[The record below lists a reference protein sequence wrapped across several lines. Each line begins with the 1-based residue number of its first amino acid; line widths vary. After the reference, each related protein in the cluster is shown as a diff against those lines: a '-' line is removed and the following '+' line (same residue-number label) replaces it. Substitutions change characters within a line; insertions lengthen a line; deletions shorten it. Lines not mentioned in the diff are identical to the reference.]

1 MKCRS
6 FVIGAVVAFAAALI
20 PVNAAAQKDT
30 NPAAALNAY
39 RPPTPVIEVNEAAK
53 KPFAVWTTLEFGK
66 EGPEEPPKDELP
78 PGPIRLAQYKESE
91 DLFVV
96 PKDMILVIDYVNA
109 VACFQPDE
117 QMSINIKTGYAAGR
131 TPANLKIL
139 LNEQG
144 VFNEPDE
151 GVYMHSGAS
160 QQMKIYI
167 RGGDAFRFT
176 AWRSGS
182 AGHAE
187 TEVWIS
193 GYLMPAR

>member
-1 MKCRS
+1 MNCRS
-6 FVIGAVVAFAAALI
+6 FVVGAIVAFAAAII
-20 PVNAAAQKDT
+20 PVNVAAQNNT
-30 NPAAALNAY
+30 VAALNAY

-66 EGPEEPPKDELP
+66 EGPEEVP
-78 PGPIRLAQYKESE
+78 PGTSDGTRLAQYKESE

-109 VACFQPDE
+109 IACSQPDE
-117 QMSINIKTGYAAGR
+117 KMSINIKTGYGGDRA
-131 TPANLKIL
+131 PANLKIL

-144 VFNEPDE
+144 IFNEPGE
-151 GVYMHSGAS
+151 GVYSHMGDS

-176 AWRSGS
+176 AWRSGNV
-182 AGHAE
+182 GHAE

>member
-1 MKCRS
+1 MNWRAL
-6 FVIGAVVAFAAALI
+6 VVGAIVTVAAALI

-30 NPAAALNAY
+30 NVAAALNAY

-66 EGPEEPPKDELP
+66 EGPEELPKEELP
-78 PGPIRLAQYKESE
+78 PGPTRLAQYKESE

-109 VACFQPDE
+109 IACSQPDE
-117 QMSINIKTGYAAGR
+117 KMSINIKTGYGEGR

-144 VFNEPDE
+144 IFNEPGE
-151 GVYMHSGAS
+151 GVYLHMGAS

-176 AWRSGS
+176 AWRSGD

>member
-1 MKCRS
+1 MNWKP
-6 FVIGAVVAFAAALI
+6 FLVGAIVTFAAAII
-20 PVNAAAQKDT
+20 PVNVAAQGNT
-30 NPAAALNAY
+30 VAALNAY

-66 EGPEEPPKDELP
+66 EGPEELPKDELP
-78 PGPIRLAQYKESE
+78 PGPSRLAQYRESE

-117 QMSINIKTGYAAGR
+117 KMSINIKTGYAAGR

-160 QQMKIYI
+160 QEMQIYI

-176 AWRSGS
+176 AWRSGNV
-182 AGHAE
+182 GHAE